1 MEDLYDKE
9 GYRDENFDKND
20 KGTWVLYSEM
30 AIKDGGDLVVEGMV
44 LNINR
49 NNRETKGYYFKITII
64 AILINMKMV
73 KMNKYPVKMKDNHF
87 YLTKILRTKTR
98 K

>member
-1 MEDLYDKE
+1 MGSLFRDGDK
-9 GYRDENFDKND
+9 
-20 KGTWVLYSEM
+20 
-30 AIKDGGDLVVEGMV
+30 KDGGDLVVEGMV

-87 YLTKILRTKTR
+87 I
-98 K
+98 